1 MKYGAIILAAGKG
14 ERFGSLKQYW
24 ELRGKPLWKHVFDKT
39 AQAIGCTENIIKV
52 GIDFPG
58 GITRTESVKLG
69 LSHLRSDTDRVI
81 IAEAARPLVTT
92 DQINQLLLDPEPSS
106 TFVMPLVNTV
116 VARNGIYFNRN
127 EMYELLT
134 PQAFDFPKLI
144 RAYATGKYEDMTD
157 ETRVMYEEYGIKPH
171 FIEAGDNLIK
181 VTYPRDI
188 EIVKGII
195 GERSYLL

>member
-39 AQAIGCTENIIKV
+39 AQAIGCTENIAKV

-69 LSHLRSDTDRVI
+69 LSHLHSNTDRVI
-81 IAEAARPLVTT
+81 IMEAARPLVTV
-92 DQINQLLLDPEPSS
+92 DQIAQLLLDPEPSS

-116 VARNGIYFNRN
+116 ITRNGRYLNRN
-127 EMYELLT
+127 ELYELLT
-134 PQAFDFPKLI
+134 PQAFDFSKLI
-144 RAYATGKYEDMTD
+144 RAYATGKYKDMTD
-157 ETRVMYEEYGIKPH
+157 ETRVMYEEYDISPH

-188 EIVKGII
+188 ATVEGII
-195 GERSYLL
+195 KERSHLL